1 MFLLLLKLLL
11 ARCSLLLSSLAKPI
25 PGTVLSLY
33 SHNNFG
39 AFYSHIYFCHA
50 QLLMSV
56 SFLTDVFALILF
68 MLLKYSI
75 NLL

>member
-11 ARCSLLLSSLAKPI
+11 ARCSLLLSSLSKPI

-39 AFYSHIYFCHA
+39 AFYLHIYFCHA
-50 QLLMSV
+50 QLMSV
-56 SFLTDVFALILF
+56 SFMTDVFALILF